1 MQAKILSWIS
11 DSLFILNP
19 CKVKKACNC
28 LQAFYFSLIRYL
40 DIVVYQ
46 DNNS

>member
-11 DSLFILNP
+11 D
-19 CKVKKACNC
+19 VKKACNC

-46 DNNS
+46 HNNS